1 MNQKSL
7 KFILCVKCKRHLS
20 LEILDKTYE
29 INEGFLFCNN
39 CKLSFPIISKI
50 PILIENLSQFL
61 KNRPSLGGLFIKSS
75 STKNMKNFIKN
86 HLSQIPKSS
95 NDFFQIE
102 KRWTK
107 IYLTNKHSSFY
118 KNIKSAISKIPQK
131 NFVIEYGSSIG
142 IISNTLALRHKHVF
156 GIDTSFS
163 ALLEAKNKSPK
174 NCEYLLAD
182 VIQNPFGR
190 KKFDFILALNLL
202 ELVEPSLLLKNI
214 SKQISNGFILLTD
227 PYDYDRGK
235 NSVKSPLD
243 EKQIRNVLSENG
255 FKITMNT
262 KNPAKI
268 NWNLQI
274 NTRTKLNYKVDLIVG
289 RKNTRI

>member
-1 MNQKSL
+1 MK
-7 KFILCVKCKRHLS
+7 KFMKKILT
-20 LEILDKTYE
+20 KT
-29 INEGFLFCNN
+29 
-39 CKLSFPIISKI
+39 
-50 PILIENLSQFL
+50 
-61 KNRPSLGGLFIKSS
+61 
-75 STKNMKNFIKN
+75 
-86 HLSQIPKSS
+86 PKSET
-95 NDFFQIE
+95 DFFDTEI
-102 KRWTK
+102 RWTK
-107 IYLTNKHSSFY
+107 IYLSNKNSNFY
-118 KNIKSAISKIPQK
+118 KNIQSEILKIPPK

-235 NSVKSPLD
+235 NSVKSPLN